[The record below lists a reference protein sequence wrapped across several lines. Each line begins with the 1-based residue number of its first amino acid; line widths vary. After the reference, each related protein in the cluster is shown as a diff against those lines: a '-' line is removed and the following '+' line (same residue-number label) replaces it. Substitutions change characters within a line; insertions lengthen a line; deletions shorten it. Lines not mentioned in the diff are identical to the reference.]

1 MDATRRDLPSGSV
14 VRRQAGRI
22 ADVLRA
28 ETTGG
33 ALLLAGAVIALIWA
47 NSPGAPGYDA
57 MRSFTVGPTWLHLD
71 LSLAAWAKDGLLAVF
86 FFVAG
91 LELKREFVTGELRQP
106 RRAAVP
112 IAAAVGGVLAPAA
125 VYVLITA
132 AAGADALR
140 GWAIPAATD
149 IAFALAVLAVIGR
162 HLPPAVRVFLL
173 TLAVVDDL
181 IAIMIIAV
189 FYTATLSVTP
199 LLASA
204 LPLVAFAILLRRRVT
219 SVWLLLP
226 LALTAWALVH
236 ASGVHATVAG
246 VLLALT
252 VPARPPARHEHT
264 AVPTSLI
271 ERFEHTVKPVSAGLA
286 VPVFALMSAGV
297 AIGGLGGLVSA
308 LTDPVAIGVIAG
320 LVIGKPL
327 GVIAVTWLVTRLTRT
342 GLGTNLT
349 WTHVTGLS
357 MLAGIG
363 FTVSLLIG
371 ELSFADGT
379 ERQDHVKIAIVT
391 GSLLAAV
398 LAAVIL
404 RLSNRAHRQ
413 SNDAVTSDPERTR
426 VGTAGPPS
434 THRTTP
440 EHSSPATKDAH
451 QPARSPAP

>member
-1 MDATRRDLPSGSV
+1 MDATRRDLPPGSV
-14 VRRQAGRI
+14 VRRRTGRI

-47 NSPGAPGYDA
+47 NSPGAAGYDA
-57 MRSFTVGPTWLHLD
+57 MRSFTVGPAWLHLD

-132 AAGADALR
+132 AAEADALR

-189 FYTATLSVTP
+189 FYTANLSVTP
-199 LLASA
+199 LLATA

-226 LALTAWALVH
+226 LALTTWALVH
-236 ASGVHATVAG
+236 ATGVHATVAG
-246 VLLALT
+246 VLLALV
-252 VPARPPARHEHT
+252 VPARPHPQHEHT
-264 AVPTSLI
+264 AAPSLL
-271 ERFEHTVKPVSAGLA
+271 ERFEHAIKPVSAGLA

-342 GLGTNLT
+342 GLGNNLT
-349 WTHVTGLS
+349 WTHITGLS

-371 ELSFADGT
+371 ELSFAAGT
-379 ERQDHVKIAIVT
+379 ERHDHVKIAIVT
-391 GSLLAAV
+391 GSLIAAV

-404 RLSNRAHRQ
+404 RLPIRAGSRG
-413 SNDAVTSDPERTR
+413 NDATTRDPDQTR
-426 VGTAGPPS
+426 VGTA
-434 THRTTP
+434 TQRTTP
-440 EHSSPATKDAH
+440 DHPTPAATDAN

>member
-1 MDATRRDLPSGSV
+1 MDATRRDLPPGSV
-14 VRRQAGRI
+14 VRRRAGRI

-47 NSPGAPGYDA
+47 NSPGAAGYDA
-57 MRSFTVGPTWLHLD
+57 MRSFTIGPTWLHLD

-189 FYTATLSVTP
+189 FYTASLSVTP
-199 LLASA
+199 LLATA

-246 VLLALT
+246 VLLALV
-252 VPARPPARHEHT
+252 VPARPLHEHT
-264 AVPTSLI
+264 AAPSLL
-271 ERFEHTVKPVSAGLA
+271 ERFEHAIKPVSVGLA

-308 LTDPVAIGVIAG
+308 LTDPVAVGVIAG

-327 GVIAVTWLVTRLTRT
+327 GVIAVTWLITRLTRT
-342 GLGTNLT
+342 GLGNNLT
-349 WTHVTGLS
+349 WTHITGLS

-371 ELSFADGT
+371 ELSFAAGT
-379 ERQDHVKIAIVT
+379 ERHDHVKIAIVA
-391 GSLLAAV
+391 GSLIAAV

-404 RLSNRAHRQ
+404 RLPHRAGPRG
-413 SNDAVTSDPERTR
+413 NDAIARDPDQARAGAATPRTAP
-426 VGTAGPPS
+426 GHS
-434 THRTTP
+434 T
-440 EHSSPATKDAH
+440 PAATGAN

>member
-1 MDATRRDLPSGSV
+1 MDATRRDLPPGSV

-47 NSPGAPGYDA
+47 NSPGSPGYDA

-71 LSLAAWAKDGLLAVF
+71 LSLAAWAKDGLLAIF

-219 SVWLLLP
+219 SAWLLLP

-252 VPARPPARHEHT
+252 VPARPQAQHEHT

-308 LTDPVAIGVIAG
+308 LTDPVAIGIIAG

-371 ELSFADGT
+371 ELSFVDGT
-379 ERQDHVKIAIVT
+379 GRHDHVKIAILT

-404 RLSNRAHRQ
+404 RLSQPAHRH
-413 SNDAVTSDPERTR
+413 STDAIARDPEQTR
-426 VGTAGPPS
+426 AGETAGTA
-434 THRTTP
+434 
-440 EHSSPATKDAH
+440 
-451 QPARSPAP
+451 